1 MDIWLKWRYFKK
13 KITDIILA
21 KITFMQL
28 TKLLNKLFSPQN
40 QNDPLSFHG
49 CCKISPWRPDRCH
62 AILVMTD
69 KQEGTLSPDTAP
81 DIGRNNMM
89 ASRPIVKQLLS
100 DKAVVKKIHL
110 G

>member
-1 MDIWLKWRYFKK
+1 
-13 KITDIILA
+13 
-21 KITFMQL
+21 
-28 TKLLNKLFSPQN
+28 
-40 QNDPLSFHG
+40 
-49 CCKISPWRPDRCH
+49 
-62 AILVMTD
+62 MTD

-110 G
+110 GLKHIKISDDIYEILEY